1 MTHNLWVSRRKWV
14 WFWRTEYSN
23 DVRNRVTKVQDQF
36 STLVPL
42 DEVFILNVSF
52 SYSNGLCKAYF
63 TRYIGSENSGH
74 RNQIVIPSMLAVL
87 SMFSGV
93 PAIWKNRIKI
103 YFFMCTMCRRDKL
116 YQETEARRKRLA
128 ESLEM
133 HQFLQ
138 DIYEVGSW
146 ISEKTQIASDESF
159 RDESN
164 LTHKLQKHQAF
175 EAELLSNRGRVDS
188 VQQVC
193 RSSTILSPASWTRI
207 CIFKENVVK

>member
-1 MTHNLWVSRRKWV
+1 
-14 WFWRTEYSN
+14 
-23 DVRNRVTKVQDQF
+23 
-36 STLVPL
+36 
-42 DEVFILNVSF
+42 
-52 SYSNGLCKAYF
+52 
-63 TRYIGSENSGH
+63 
-74 RNQIVIPSMLAVL
+74 
-87 SMFSGV
+87 
-93 PAIWKNRIKI
+93 
-103 YFFMCTMCRRDKL
+103 MCRRDKL

-193 RSSTILSPASWTRI
+193 RLCTTPSPASLTRI
-207 CIFKENVVK
+207 YIFLKRMLQNFAVKSR

>member
-1 MTHNLWVSRRKWV
+1 
-14 WFWRTEYSN
+14 
-23 DVRNRVTKVQDQF
+23 
-36 STLVPL
+36 
-42 DEVFILNVSF
+42 
-52 SYSNGLCKAYF
+52 
-63 TRYIGSENSGH
+63 
-74 RNQIVIPSMLAVL
+74 MLAVFFYMSCMTL
-87 SMFSGV
+87 GLLQD
-93 PAIWKNRIKI
+93 KNRENLYSI
-103 YFFMCTMCRRDKL
+103 MCTMCRRDKL

-193 RSSTILSPASWTRI
+193 TFDIILSPVSLTRI
-207 CIFKENVVK
+207 SISTFLQWNLFCLVATHFSQNMLILRLGKEWSDLNLLKCLSYVTLYHYFTMQTFGLSIHLEMLTIL